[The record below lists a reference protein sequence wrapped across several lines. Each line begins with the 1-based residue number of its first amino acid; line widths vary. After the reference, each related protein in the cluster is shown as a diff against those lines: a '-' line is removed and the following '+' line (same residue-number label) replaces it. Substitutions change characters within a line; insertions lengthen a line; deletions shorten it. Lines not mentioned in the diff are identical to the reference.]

1 MSLLKK
7 TDQNP
12 EKQDWLSSQ
21 KREAKLSI
29 DLYET
34 KSSLVVQS
42 TISGIKAKNLD
53 ISVENEMLIIKG
65 SRTRPQEE
73 LTEREY
79 LYQECYWGNFSRKVT
94 LPEEVDPLKI
104 KASIDDGV
112 LTITIPKIKKEEKK
126 KVKVVEK

>member
-7 TDQNP
+7 TSQNP
-12 EKQDWLSSQ
+12 EKEEWISSQ
-21 KREAKLSI
+21 KKEAKLSI

-34 KSSLVVQS
+34 EVNLVVQS
-42 TISGIKAKNLD
+42 TISGVKAKDLD

-65 SRTRPQEE
+65 LRERPQKE
-73 LTEREY
+73 LSEREY

-94 LPEEVDPLKI
+94 LPEEVDPSKI
-104 KASIDDGV
+104 KASMDDGV
-112 LTITIPKIKKEEKK
+112 LTITIPKVKREEKK